1 MIERWFD
8 SIALRFRNRRYS
20 AVKFFA
26 GAIVLVLAGAVIGF
40 FVQVALR
47 TGIL

>member
-8 SIALRFRNRRYS
+8 SIALRFRNRRHS

-26 GAIVLVLAGAVIGF
+26 GAIVLVFAGAVIGF
-40 FVQVALR
+40 CIQVAIII
-47 TGIL
+47 GG